1 MPADT
6 IVLSGLVSGTDA
18 TATLYLENKTSD
30 KVVVQ
35 AIDIMPHLAV
45 ATHASN
51 YITTT
56 VTAGGT
62 TLVTAHTTNSSGGS
76 AMVAGTSLPFAFA
89 ATGVGTALELA
100 AGGTLLVAV
109 AKAGTGPAYNFSV
122 NARCA
127 VLGRGF

>member
-1 MPADT
+1 MPSET
-6 IVLSGLVSGTDA
+6 VILSGLVSGTDA

-45 ATHASN
+45 STHASN

-56 VTAGGT
+56 VSVSGT
-62 TLVTAHTTNSSGGS
+62 TLATHTTNSSGGT
-76 AMVAGTSLPFAFA
+76 AMVAGTANALTFGAS
-89 ATGVGTALELA
+89 GVGTALEIA

-109 AKAGTGPAYNFSV
+109 AKSGTGPAYNFSV

>member
-6 IVLSGLVSGTDA
+6 IVLTGTVSGTDA
-18 TATLYLENKTSD
+18 TATLYLQNKTSE
-30 KVVVQ
+30 KITVQ
-35 AIDIMPHLAV
+35 ALDLMPHLAV
-45 ATHASN
+45 STHASN

-56 VTAGGT
+56 LSVSGT
-62 TLVTAHTTNSSGGS
+62 TIATHTTNSSGGT
-76 AMVAGTSLPFAFA
+76 AMVAGTANALTFGAS
-89 ATGVGTALELA
+89 GVGTALEIA

-109 AKAGTGPAYNFSV
+109 TKAGTGPAYNFSV